1 MAENAFINIKNRS
14 HSITA
19 TIDVPA
25 GGVGGVILAQGGRF
39 SGWSLYVK
47 NGRPAYAYNW
57 LGREHYRIAGT
68 DPLPPGHV
76 TLRYD
81 FTYDGGGR
89 GRGGLGTLVVNGRKV
104 AEGRI
109 DRTIPNVFSPDEG
122 ATVGVDDETVVTD
135 DYRERDNR
143 FTGRLGKIVIDVK

>member
-1 MAENAFINIKNRS
+1 MAENAFINVKNRS

-19 TIDVPA
+19 TFDVPA
-25 GGVGGVILAQGGRF
+25 TGADGVILAQGGRF

-57 LGREHYRIAGT
+57 LGRAQYRIGGT
-68 DPLPPGHV
+68 DPLQPGSV

-89 GRGGLGTLVVNGRKV
+89 GKGGSGALFVNGRKV

-109 DRTIPNVFSPDEG
+109 ERTIPNVFSPDEG
-122 ATVGVDDETVVTD
+122 ATVGVDDETAVTD
-135 DYRERDNR
+135 DYRERNNR
-143 FTGRLGKIVIDVK
+143 FAGRLRKIVVEVK